1 MKQLFESVR
10 ARRTVAAL
18 CLVTAVVVLAVAAP
32 EAMAEMTTTTTTTNR
47 GAEFNA
53 VYSLVRDWATGGLGK
68 VISLAFLLVGLA
80 IGVLRGSVIATVSCL
95 SACVALV
102 LGPSIIDALFTAS
115 T

>member
-32 EAMAEMTTTTTTTNR
+32 EAMAEMTTTTTNR

>member
-32 EAMAEMTTTTTTTNR
+32 EAMAQMTK
-47 GAEFNA
+47 GAEFND
-53 VYSLVRDWATGGLGK
+53 VYSLVKAWATGGLGK

-115 T
+115 SSSSS

>member
-18 CLVTAVVVLAVAAP
+18 CLVAAVVVLAVAAP
-32 EAMAEMTTTTTTTNR
+32 DAMAESNTSK

-53 VYSLVRDWATGGLGK
+53 VYELVRDWATGGLGK

-102 LGPSIIDALFTAS
+102 LGPSIIDALFKAS

>member
-32 EAMAEMTTTTTTTNR
+32 EAMAETK
-47 GAEFNA
+47 GAEFND
-53 VYSLVRDWATGGLGK
+53 VYSLVKAWATGGLGK

-95 SACVALV
+95 SACIALV
-102 LGPSIIDALFTAS
+102 LGPNIIDALFTAS
-115 T
+115 S